1 MENMMKFRKLLLII
15 FISIFALSACSS
27 STAAPASPAAT
38 NTASQ
43 SIKITLPVGYVPDI
57 QFAPLYV
64 AIDKG
69 FYQDEGLDVSLD
81 YSMENDNT
89 VLVGTGNL
97 TFAIVSGEQVLLARA
112 QQLPVVYVMSW
123 YHQYPVGIAAKT
135 SAGIKTVADL
145 RGKKIG
151 LPGLYGAS
159 YIGAMALLDSAGLTA
174 KDVTLDSIGYNQV
187 AALMAD
193 KEDAIVIYTANEPL
207 QLAKQ
212 GVDYTLLKTSDAVE
226 LVANGLI
233 TNEKTIQENPELVRK
248 MVRATLKGIQYAQ
261 DNPDEAFQISEKYV
275 QNLSTSDVQLQKQVL
290 QNSIEMWKTSTPGK
304 TDKQAWENM
313 QSILLKMGLL
323 TKPLDITS
331 AFSNDYL
338 PQ

>member
-1 MENMMKFRKLLLII
+1 MKFRKLLLIL
-15 FISIFALSACSS
+15 FISVFALSACTS

-64 AIDKG
+64 AIEKG

-151 LPGLYGAS
+151 LPGLYGTS

-323 TKPLDITS
+323 TKSLDITS